1 MSISISTHDACVD
14 FPIFDAKTRSL
25 KKAFLGKA
33 GGAIDRNSSDVVV
46 VEALKNITMNLKDG
60 DRVGLVGHNGA
71 GKSTLLRLCAG
82 LLEPDAGRILLG
94 GVSLSSVGARAQR
107 HLGYVP
113 DATEPLPEILVGE
126 FVALVSALKQAP
138 PPPPELAERLSVREL
153 WTQRLSTLSFG
164 QRKRACVLAAHVGDP
179 WLLVLDEPT
188 NGLDPAGS
196 ALMQSLL
203 VARAAAGKATILAT
217 NDAPFAVALAST
229 TGGRQL
235 SLGGGRLTPLVPGDV
250 PAQTAQ
256 NP

>member
-1 MSISISTHDACVD
+1 MKDPMTS
-14 FPIFDAKTRSL
+14 
-25 KKAFLGKA
+25 
-33 GGAIDRNSSDVVV
+33 AIQGP
-46 VEALKNITMNLKDG
+46 MNLRLEGVRKYLSRRCVL
-60 DRVGLVGHNGA
+60 DRVSLDCGPADLLVVRGENGA

-94 GVSLSSVGARAQR
+94 GVSLSSAGARAQR

-138 PPPPELAERLSVREL
+138 PPPPELADRLSVREL

-217 NDAPFAVALAST
+217 NDAPFAAALAT
-229 TGGRQL
+229 TDGCRQL
-235 SLGGGRLTPLVPGDV
+235 SLGGGRLAPFVPGDV
-250 PAQTAQ
+250 PAQPAQ
-256 NP
+256 TSPNP